1 MGDKHLESERVVIET
16 YLQEHGLETTLNDAV
31 NAVVK
36 ARPRDPY
43 VQLGKALLKA
53 SDGADAVAAVAAR
66 EILGSSGRPAL
77 EVEIETQRGTFV
89 GVASSGPYDDDADRH
104 GGKGLL
110 KARDAARAALPEV
123 LRGRDVVDQTA
134 VDAILAEALQD
145 GRLPANAVAA
155 ASAACCVAGAA
166 HADVAPHAYIAKLAG
181 QSGGAPRLPLPVV
194 RIVDGQQAG
203 AGATGLHAAGIS
215 VAPASSSSLEE
226 ALDLCAAVHEKVP
239 AACVAKN
246 VPPPAFG
253 RGGGYALVVSGDRAA
268 KALEVVVEACR
279 LAGADDKVA
288 LSLECGAHALVAKSD
303 ADDDDESPAY
313 DVEAFAYGDASFSK
327 SGAEMVEDYAALLA
341 AFPVDTL
348 EDPFAEHDVDA
359 FVQLK
364 ERLDAAANGDASAG
378 PPPKKRG
385 PVGGDSTCAVQL
397 VGAACCGDGD
407 AVDAFDERKSLNTLN
422 VTLAKGR
429 TVSVAVALAAHARGR
444 GWGLVVSSD
453 GDDGAG
459 VRGPP
464 RRRPPRGTVSGRRS
478 PGRRTRGQVQ
488 RAPAPRN
495 RRPAGRV
502 GRRRLPR
509 GLRERCRDSLPR
521 APRAVLGSNL
531 AKIGACPLAT

>member
-110 KARDAARAALPEV
+110 KARDAARAALAEV

-203 AGATGLHAAGIS
+203 AGATGLHVAGIS

-239 AACVAKN
+239 AACLAKN

-268 KALEVVVEACR
+268 KALEVVVEACH

-303 ADDDDESPAY
+303 ADDDDEKSPAY

-429 TVSVAVALAAHARGR
+429 TVSGAVALAAHARGR

-453 GDDGAG
+453 GNDGDAFAAHLA
-459 VRGPP
+459 V
-464 RRRPPRGTVSGRRS
+464 
-478 PGRRTRGQVQ
+478 
-488 RAPAPRN
+488 
-495 RRPAGRV
+495 
-502 GRRRLPR
+502 
-509 GLRERCRDSLPR
+509 GLRAGQFR
-521 APRAVLGSNL
+521 AGGLQGAEHA
-531 AKIGACPLAT
+531 AKYNALLRLATGGQQVAWAGADFRVA

>member
-1 MGDKHLESERVVIET
+1 MGDKHLESERLVIET

-53 SDGADAVAAVAAR
+53 SDGADAVAAVVVR

-203 AGATGLHAAGIS
+203 AGATGLHVAGIS

-226 ALDLCAAVHEKVP
+226 ALDLCTAVHEKVP

-303 ADDDDESPAY
+303 ADDDDEKSPAY

-327 SGAEMVEDYAALLA
+327 SGAEMAEDYAALLA

-429 TVSVAVALAAHARGR
+429 TVSGAVALAAHARGR

-453 GDDGAG
+453 GDDGDAFAAHLA
-459 VRGPP
+459 V
-464 RRRPPRGTVSGRRS
+464 
-478 PGRRTRGQVQ
+478 
-488 RAPAPRN
+488 
-495 RRPAGRV
+495 
-502 GRRRLPR
+502 
-509 GLRERCRDSLPR
+509 GLRAGQFR
-521 APRAVLGSNL
+521 AGGLQGAEHA
-531 AKIGACPLAT
+531 AKYNALLRLATGGQQVAWAGADFRVA

>member
-1 MGDKHLESERVVIET
+1 L
-16 YLQEHGLETTLNDAV
+16 
-31 NAVVK
+31 
-36 ARPRDPY
+36 
-43 VQLGKALLKA
+43 
-53 SDGADAVAAVAAR
+53 
-66 EILGSSGRPAL
+66 
-77 EVEIETQRGTFV
+77 
-89 GVASSGPYDDDADRH
+89 
-104 GGKGLL
+104 
-110 KARDAARAALPEV
+110 
-123 LRGRDVVDQTA
+123 
-134 VDAILAEALQD
+134 
-145 GRLPANAVAA
+145 
-155 ASAACCVAGAA
+155 
-166 HADVAPHAYIAKLAG
+166 
-181 QSGGAPRLPLPVV
+181 
-194 RIVDGQQAG
+194 
-203 AGATGLHAAGIS
+203 
-215 VAPASSSSLEE
+215 
-226 ALDLCAAVHEKVP
+226 
-239 AACVAKN
+239 AKN

-303 ADDDDESPAY
+303 ADDDDEKSPAY

-364 ERLDAAANGDASAG
+364 DRLDAAANGDASAG

-429 TVSVAVALAAHARGR
+429 TVSGAVALAAHARGR

-453 GDDGAG
+453 GDDGDAFAAHLA
-459 VRGPP
+459 V
-464 RRRPPRGTVSGRRS
+464 
-478 PGRRTRGQVQ
+478 
-488 RAPAPRN
+488 
-495 RRPAGRV
+495 
-502 GRRRLPR
+502 
-509 GLRERCRDSLPR
+509 GLRAGQFR
-521 APRAVLGSNL
+521 AGGLQGAEHA
-531 AKIGACPLAT
+531 AKYNALLRLATGGQQVAWAGADFRTA

>member
-1 MGDKHLESERVVIET
+1 M
-16 YLQEHGLETTLNDAV
+16 
-31 NAVVK
+31 
-36 ARPRDPY
+36 
-43 VQLGKALLKA
+43 
-53 SDGADAVAAVAAR
+53 
-66 EILGSSGRPAL
+66 
-77 EVEIETQRGTFV
+77 
-89 GVASSGPYDDDADRH
+89 
-104 GGKGLL
+104 
-110 KARDAARAALPEV
+110 
-123 LRGRDVVDQTA
+123 
-134 VDAILAEALQD
+134 
-145 GRLPANAVAA
+145 
-155 ASAACCVAGAA
+155 
-166 HADVAPHAYIAKLAG
+166 
-181 QSGGAPRLPLPVV
+181 
-194 RIVDGQQAG
+194 DGQQAG
-203 AGATGLHAAGIS
+203 AGATGLHVAGIS

-239 AACVAKN
+239 AACLAKN

-288 LSLECGAHALVAKSD
+288 LSLECGAHALVAKGD
-303 ADDDDESPAY
+303 ADDDDEKSPAY

-364 ERLDAAANGDASAG
+364 DRLDAAANGDASAG

-429 TVSVAVALAAHARGR
+429 TVSGAVALAAHARGR

-453 GDDGAG
+453 GDDGDAFAAHLA
-459 VRGPP
+459 V
-464 RRRPPRGTVSGRRS
+464 
-478 PGRRTRGQVQ
+478 
-488 RAPAPRN
+488 
-495 RRPAGRV
+495 
-502 GRRRLPR
+502 
-509 GLRERCRDSLPR
+509 GLRAGQFR
-521 APRAVLGSNL
+521 AGGLQGAEHA
-531 AKIGACPLAT
+531 AKYNALLRLATGGQQVAWAGADFRTA

>member
-1 MGDKHLESERVVIET
+1 MGDKHLEGERVVIET

-43 VQLGKALLKA
+43 VQLGKALLNA
-53 SDGADAVAAVAAR
+53 SDGADAIAAVAVR
-66 EILGSSGRPAL
+66 EILGASGRPAL

-89 GVASSGPYDDDADRH
+89 GVASWGPYDDDAVRH
-104 GGKGLL
+104 RGKGLL

-123 LRGRDVVDQTA
+123 LHGRDVVDQTA

-166 HADVAPHAYIAKLAG
+166 HAGVAPHAYIAKLASL
-181 QSGGAPRLPLPVV
+181 SGGAPRLPLPVV
-194 RIVDGQQAG
+194 RVVDGQHSG
-203 AGATGLHAAGIS
+203 AGATGLHVAGIS
-215 VAPASSSSLEE
+215 VAPASSASLED
-226 ALDLCAAVHEKVP
+226 ALALCAAVHEKVP
-239 AACVAKN
+239 AACAAKN

-253 RGGGYALVVSGDRAA
+253 RGGGYALVLSGDRAA

-279 LAGADDKVA
+279 LAGAEDKVA
-288 LSLECGAHALVAKSD
+288 LSLECGAHALVAKGAAND
-303 ADDDDESPAY
+303 DDDDEKNAAY
-313 DVEAFAYGDASFSK
+313 NVETFARGDASLSK
-327 SGAEMVEDYAALLA
+327 SGAELIEDYAALLA

-348 EDPFAEHDVDA
+348 EDPFAEHDVNA

-407 AVDAFDERKSLNTLN
+407 AVDAFDERKTLNTLN
-422 VTLAKGR
+422 VTLAKGG
-429 TVSVAVALAAHARGR
+429 TVSGTVALARRARGR
-444 GWGLVVSSD
+444 GWGLIVSANGD
-453 GDDGAG
+453 GGDAFAAHFAVGIRAGQFRAGGLQGAEH
-459 VRGPP
+459 V
-464 RRRPPRGTVSGRRS
+464 
-478 PGRRTRGQVQ
+478 
-488 RAPAPRN
+488 AEYNA
-495 RRPAGRV
+495 
-502 GRRRLPR
+502 L
-509 GLRERCRDSLPR
+509 LR
-521 APRAVLGSNL
+521 
-531 AKIGACPLAT
+531 LATGGQQVAWAGAEFRAA